1 MSDDPLSQV
10 ITLLQP
16 RAVVS
21 KPITAAGRW
30 AVRYSEFGQPSTLQ
44 KLGWPN
50 SE

>member
-1 MSDDPLSQV
+1 MTEDPLSQV

-30 AVRYSEFGQPSTLQ
+30 AVRYSEFGQPSFCSV
-44 KLGWPN
+44 LGWPN